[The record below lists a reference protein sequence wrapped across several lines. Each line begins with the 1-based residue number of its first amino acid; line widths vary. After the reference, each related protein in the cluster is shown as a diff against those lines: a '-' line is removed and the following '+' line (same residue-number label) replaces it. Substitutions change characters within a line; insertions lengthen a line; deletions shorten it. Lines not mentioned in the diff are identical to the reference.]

1 MDFETCSFLLTHV
14 QRMSGGNTKL
24 KYRLIQLLASN
35 HLQLNMVTILNM
47 REKKKEASQCYNF
60 VDENN
65 ENLNLESILCYFD
78 FIIVNSLG
86 DIYSKWLYYIL
97 GS

>member
-1 MDFETCSFLLTHV
+1 MKFSCYLEYK
-14 QRMSGGNTKL
+14 GK
-24 KYRLIQLLASN
+24 
-35 HLQLNMVTILNM
+35 
-47 REKKKEASQCYNF
+47 EKEASQCYNF

-86 DIYSKWLYYIL
+86 DIYSKWLYYIP

>member
-1 MDFETCSFLLTHV
+1 
-14 QRMSGGNTKL
+14 
-24 KYRLIQLLASN
+24 
-35 HLQLNMVTILNM
+35 M
-47 REKKKEASQCYNF
+47 REKKKEASQHYNF

-65 ENLNLESILCYFD
+65 ENLNLESVLCYFD

-86 DIYSKWLYYIL
+86 NIYSKWLYYIL

>member
-1 MDFETCSFLLTHV
+1 M
-14 QRMSGGNTKL
+14 
-24 KYRLIQLLASN
+24 KYGCCL
-35 HLQLNMVTILNM
+35 
-47 REKKKEASQCYNF
+47 EYEGKEKEASERYNF

-86 DIYSKWLYYIL
+86 DIYSKWLYYIP